1 LIDLLFSHYSHKQ
14 HTHYGLT
21 PTLRSFT
28 TILSRHITLVS
39 RNSLLHIYTHTM
51 LASTLLSVLPV
62 LVLVASVSAGP
73 VHKKRA
79 CARPSV
85 SASASASASI
95 SESASITISSAIE
108 SATSI
113 NTAIFA
119 PASTD
124 ASASL
129 EPTSTV
135 ESASASASESVSAS
149 ASEEASS
156 TSASAEPAQT
166 SAASS
171 SDAETFVKLHNDFRA
186 QYGMYSIQLSSE
198 MS

>member
-1 LIDLLFSHYSHKQ
+1 
-14 HTHYGLT
+14 
-21 PTLRSFT
+21 
-28 TILSRHITLVS
+28 
-39 RNSLLHIYTHTM
+39 M
-51 LASTLLSVLPV
+51 LASTLLSILPV
-62 LVLVASVSAGP
+62 LALVAPASAKP

-95 SESASITISSAIE
+95 SESASISISSAVE
-108 SATSI
+108 SASTSI
-113 NTAIFA
+113 NTGVFA

-135 ESASASASESVSAS
+135 GSASASVSAS
-149 ASEEASS
+149 ASTSEEASS
-156 TSASAEPAQT
+156 TSSSAEPAQT

-171 SDAETFVKLHNDFRA
+171 ADAELFVKLHNDFRA
-186 QYGMYSIQLSSE
+186 KYGMFQVTCDRSELIIGAGPVEWDETLAAYAKNYAPICQLVHS
-198 MS
+198 

>member
-1 LIDLLFSHYSHKQ
+1 
-14 HTHYGLT
+14 
-21 PTLRSFT
+21 
-28 TILSRHITLVS
+28 
-39 RNSLLHIYTHTM
+39 M

-62 LVLVASVSAGP
+62 LALVAPAFAGP

-113 NTAIFA
+113 NTGVFA

-135 ESASASASESVSAS
+135 GSASASVSASAS

-171 SDAETFVKLHNDFRA
+171 ADAELFVKLHNDFRA
-186 QYGMYSIQLSSE
+186 KYGMFQVTCDRSELIIGAGPVEWDETLAAYAKNYAPICQLVHS
-198 MS
+198 

>member
-1 LIDLLFSHYSHKQ
+1 LIDLSFSHYSSNNTYH
-14 HTHYGLT
+14 GLT

-28 TILSRHITLVS
+28 TISSRHITLVS
-39 RNSLLHIYTHTM
+39 RNPLLHIYTNTM

-62 LVLVASVSAGP
+62 LALVAPAFAGP

-79 CARPSV
+79 CARLSV

-95 SESASITISSAIE
+95 SESANITISSAIE

-113 NTAIFA
+113 NTGVFA

-135 ESASASASESVSAS
+135 ESASASASESASAS

-186 QYGMYSIQLSSE
+186 QYGM
-198 MS
+198 